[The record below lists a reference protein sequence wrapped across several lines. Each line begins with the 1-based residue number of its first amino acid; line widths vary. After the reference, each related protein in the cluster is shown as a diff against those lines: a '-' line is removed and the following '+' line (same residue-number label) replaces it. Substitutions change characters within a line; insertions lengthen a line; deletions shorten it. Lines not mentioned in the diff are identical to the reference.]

1 MSTATDTIDV
11 ADLHAWAAG
20 DLRMMA
26 ALQLL
31 DASNLIAHDWIGRFI
46 KTDPWLHFDFEA
58 MKLGLARSPLASG
71 EQAIAEA
78 VLSLVGQ
85 VDIDLGGTALSL
97 DQANLTVLCE
107 AIALA
112 GGKGGRS

>member
-1 MSTATDTIDV
+1 MNNAPETIDV

-31 DASNLIAHDWIGRFI
+31 DESNLIVHDWIARFI
-46 KTDPWLHFDFEA
+46 KTDPWLHLDFDA
-58 MKLGLARSPLASG
+58 MKRQIRRAPLASG
-71 EQAIAEA
+71 EQAIVEA
-78 VLSLVGQ
+78 ALSLAGKLDV
-85 VDIDLGGTALSL
+85 DLGATALSL
-97 DQANLTVLCE
+97 DESNLEALQA

-112 GGKGGRS
+112 GGRPQVR